1 MIVRLMGEGQFE
13 IDKKHLDA
21 VNKIDNNI
29 VKIVSGI
36 DEKAVETAFKTEY
49 KKLIDHVRKNGKK
62 ISYEIIKPSDIIIPP
77 ADLTLEEAR
86 KIFTGEGLIPE

>member
-1 MIVRLMGEGQFE
+1 MIVRLMGEGQYE

-29 VKIVSGI
+29 VKIVSGR
-36 DEKAVETAFKTEY
+36 DEKVVATAFKIEY
-49 KKLIDHVRKNGKK
+49 KKLFDYVHKNGTK
-62 ISYEIIKPSDIIIPP
+62 IPQEVLKPSDLIIPP

-86 KIFTGEGLIPE
+86 QIFKGEGLIPE